1 MRSSLHPPAPTE
13 ALPAAAEL
21 DTPLSISTAEL
32 VTMVAALMALNALAI
47 DIMLPALDAIAT
59 DLGVVGGN
67 DQQLVVVAYILGF
80 GVPQL
85 VWGPLSDRF
94 GRRPVLFVS
103 LIGYTL
109 AGLACLAT
117 QSFEQLLMARFVHG
131 VFASG
136 CRVVA
141 VAVVRDLFAGRG
153 MARIMSLVMTIFMVV
168 PILAPMLGQGV
179 LLIAPWRWTFGVLVL
194 AGFGM
199 LAWTFLRLRE
209 TVDMDDREPLSV
221 RATLRAY
228 LAVVKSRVTF
238 GYMVASGVVFG
249 ALFAFIS
256 ASEQV
261 FREVFGKGDTFVF
274 WFAGVALALSCAN
287 FANSRL
293 VERFG
298 MRRLSHVA
306 LVGFI
311 AVSLSLVAVMHFV
324 GEELWLFF
332 PMFAVVFALFGLIG
346 ANFNALAM
354 EPLGKIAGTA
364 SAAYGFA
371 TTSVSG
377 LLGGLIGRAY
387 DGTTTPLLLGF
398 AALGVASLIAVAVT
412 ERGRLFSSA

>member
-1 MRSSLHPPAPTE
+1 MTDG
-13 ALPAAAEL
+13 AAAEL
-21 DTPLSISTAEL
+21 QNDVLAE
-32 VTMVAALMALNALAI
+32 MV
-47 DIMLPALDAIAT
+47 
-59 DLGVVGGN
+59 
-67 DQQLVVVAYILGF
+67 
-80 GVPQL
+80 
-85 VWGPLSDRF
+85 
-94 GRRPVLFVS
+94 
-103 LIGYTL
+103 
-109 AGLACLAT
+109 
-117 QSFEQLLMARFVHG
+117 EQLLVARFVHG

-153 MARIMSLVMTIFMVV
+153 MARIMSLVMTIFMVI
-168 PILAPMLGQGV
+168 PILAPMLGAGV
-179 LLIAPWRWTFGVLVL
+179 LLIAPWRWCFGVLAL

-199 LAWTFLRLRE
+199 LGWTYLRLEE
-209 TVDMDDREPLSV
+209 TVKERDRGELNLMGTV
-221 RATLRAY
+221 RAY
-228 LAVVKSRVTF
+228 LAVLKSRVTF

-274 WFAGVALALSCAN
+274 WFAGVALALSAAN
-287 FANSRL
+287 FTNSRL

-311 AVSLSLVAVMHFV
+311 AVSLTLCALMFLV
-324 GEELWLFF
+324 GEELWIFF
-332 PMFAVVFALFGLIG
+332 PLFAIAFALFGLIG

-371 TTSVSG
+371 TTTVSG
-377 LLGGLIGRAY
+377 VLGGLIGRAY
-387 DGTTTPLLLGF
+387 DGTTAPLLLGF
-398 AALGVASLIAVAVT
+398 AALGVISLIAVAIT
-412 ERGRLFSSA
+412 ERGRLFASQ